1 MQFELR
7 QIQRKVGTTTV
18 MVTHDQSEAM
28 SISDRV
34 VVMERGRA
42 TQIDHPHRV
51 YEHPRTRFISTFV
64 GKANLLEGRVVAGHA
79 GSGQAVQIGSL
90 AIPVAD
96 AGFRS
101 GAAVLLSVRPE
112 KLQLVPLGSGR
123 LDGEIGERFFLGSQW
138 LYRIATAVGDL
149 MVLSPNDGR
158 DALDEG
164 RRIGIDWPDHCTR
177 LLPADEAGATAAT
190 PEVVS

>member
-34 VVMERGRA
+34 VVMEGGCA

-51 YEHPRTRFISTFV
+51 YEHPSTRFISTFV
-64 GKANLLEGRVVAGHA
+64 GKANLLNGRVTA
-79 GSGQAVQIGSL
+79 
-90 AIPVAD
+90 
-96 AGFRS
+96 S
-101 GAAVLLSVRPE
+101 GARSCHVAVGALAVEVDDTAYKPGDPVLMSVRPE
-112 KLQLVPLGSGR
+112 KLQLVEAGRGR
-123 LDGEIGERFFLGSQW
+123 LDGQVLERFFLGSQW
-138 LYRIATAVGDL
+138 LYRLGTPAGDL

-158 DALDEG
+158 DAFDEG
-164 RRIGIDWPDHCTR
+164 HAAGIDWPAHCTR
-177 LLPADEAGATAAT
+177 LLPADEAVTA
-190 PEVVS
+190 